1 MCGHAQ
7 FLQGLTISILMMA
20 DVRAMVSKFLYIS
33 TVGWSYQN
41 NSTIT
46 VAMVEGKKS
55 RVNLTGSQSQNE
67 FCELVTNEGAC

>member
-7 FLQGLTISILMMA
+7 FLQGLTISILMVA
-20 DVRAMVSKFLYIS
+20 DVHAMVSKFLYIS

-46 VAMVEGKKS
+46 VAMVEGKS
-55 RVNLTGSQSQNE
+55 HG
-67 FCELVTNEGAC
+67 